1 MLVRIRLVALIL
13 LAHNGCGSTCP
24 EITCDDVINLI
35 FSAPQE
41 GDYRLTF
48 AGQSH
53 DCIAGEP
60 QSEGL
65 LACGPSGALL
75 RSSAD
80 ELSVSV
86 QGDSWAG
93 QGTWSITRARP
104 INREQPDCEIP
115 CTRGEIP
122 IDIN

>member
-1 MLVRIRLVALIL
+1 MLVRVRLVALIL

-35 FSAPQE
+35 FSAPQD
-41 GDYRLTF
+41 GDYSVTF

-53 DCIAGEP
+53 DCIGGEP

-75 RSSAD
+75 RSSAQQ
-80 ELSVSV
+80 LSVSV
-86 QGDSWAG
+86 QGESWAG
-93 QGTWSITRARP
+93 QGTGAISRSRP
-104 INREQPDCEIP
+104 TNSDQPDCEIP
-115 CTRGEIP
+115 CTRGEMP
-122 IDIN
+122 IEVH